1 MTSEHELKLDH
12 IVIGVADLA
21 QAIADYRSLGFT
33 VVEGGKHPGRTS
45 HNALVVFQDGAYLE
59 LIAWQA
65 PAPEERWYR
74 VRSEHGDGLVDFA
87 LLPDNTVTVL
97 TAARA
102 RGLTTLNG
110 PLDGGRLRPDGERLQ
125 WQTARHAT
133 PDLPFLCGDVT
144 PRRLRVPEGD
154 IRVHANGVTGVAGIA
169 VGVHD
174 LDASLTRYRALLGTQ
189 IQGNA
194 APFVLPGSG
203 LRMAVL
209 PLAEMRLVVMSPASA
224 AAVAGEPD
232 MAGSLRQRLGARG
245 EGPCA
250 VTLRIAEGY
259 GAATLDVVRTH
270 GVVFDLLKLPPD

>member
-1 MTSEHELKLDH
+1 MKHEHELELDH

-21 QAIADYRSLGFT
+21 QTIVDYRSLGFT

-45 HNALVVFQDGAYLE
+45 HNALVVFDDGAYLE

-97 TAARA
+97 AAARA

-133 PDLPFLCGDVT
+133 PDLPFLCGDIT
-144 PRRLRVPEGD
+144 PRELRVPEGEV
-154 IRVHANGVTGVAGIA
+154 RVHANGAAGVAGLA

-174 LDASLTRYRALLGTQ
+174 LDASLTRYRALLGSEAA
-189 IQGNA
+189 NA
-194 APFVLPGSG
+194 ATPFVLPGTG
-203 LRMAVL
+203 LRLAVL
-209 PLAEMRLVVMSPASA
+209 PLAAARLVLMSPACA
-224 AAVAGEPD
+224 DPVAGEAD
-232 MAGSLRQRLGARG
+232 AVRSLRQRLASRG

-250 VTLRIAEGY
+250 LTLRVAPGHA
-259 GAATLDVVRTH
+259 GATLDVALTH
-270 GVVFDLLKLPPD
+270 GVVFDLLGLRSA